1 MGLYKICAHK
11 ERARDRCEHPWWG
24 SFRGAR
30 VSLAR
35 WANREIR
42 SKTEAFTVLEQLRAT
57 IRAGTFDPRGIDP
70 PRESTGLSFREFADR
85 YKQRHVVAK
94 GLAAASQIDYRLRP
108 LLERFGDTPLTS
120 IKTADVEDFIA
131 DLKQPRVVNR
141 IAGRRLKPA
150 SINRAIQL
158 LRHMFNW
165 AVGREYLERSPF
177 RRGTEVLIRL
187 ELEDNI
193 RRRRVARGHQ
203 RDHHRD
209 RAAHQKLTCARTVTR
224 SAARVVGA
232 PSRPRPRG
240 LDSWSYSTISRPR
253 PWRPSA
259 AIAIVR

>member
-11 ERARDRCEHPWWG
+11 ERARDRCEHPWWA
-24 SFRGAR
+24 SFRGTR

-42 SKTEAFTVLEQLRAT
+42 SKTEAVTVLEQFRAA

-70 PRESTGLSFREFADR
+70 PRESTALSFREFADR
-85 YKQRHVVAK
+85 YKQRHVVAQ

-131 DLKQPRVVNR
+131 DLKRPRVVNR

-177 RRGTEVLIRL
+177 RRVLFEGT
-187 ELEDNI
+187 
-193 RRRRVARGHQ
+193 
-203 RDHHRD
+203 
-209 RAAHQKLTCARTVTR
+209 
-224 SAARVVGA
+224 
-232 PSRPRPRG
+232 
-240 LDSWSYSTISRPR
+240 
-253 PWRPSA
+253 
-259 AIAIVR
+259 